1 MASDRVT
8 IQDIAF
14 ELGVST
20 ATVSN
25 VIHGKTKKI
34 SDETVSLVERKLE
47 EMGYLPR
54 QAKIMMGKNPSK
66 LVGLII
72 NDHEKY
78 EGHPLEDGYLSRLVN
93 SLAIESE
100 KRGYLL
106 IVKLAKRIDDVPLL
120 ASLWNMSAVMVQGFC
135 EVDYQYLKRQMH
147 RPLIIFDGFF
157 PENDSYVNLEVNH
170 FEGGVVAGAYL
181 KKMGHKKVLCIS
193 DNNICLDALRYQ
205 GLCTILPDSEIMI
218 IPNQKGKRAEFYK
231 NNLKTILRFSAVFAV
246 SDYYALDLIRNLQ
259 KLGVKIPDDISVIGF
274 DDTAISNE
282 VCPSLTTVKQDCTK
296 RAQLAF
302 DLINELEED
311 LNLRKSISLPV
322 EVVERETVRKINF
335 RL

>member
-25 VIHGKTKKI
+25 VINGKTKKI
-34 SDETVSLVERKLE
+34 SEETVSLVERKLE

-54 QAKIMMGKNPSK
+54 QARIMMGKNPSK

-100 KRGYLL
+100 NRGYLL
-106 IVKLAKRIDDVPLL
+106 IVKLAKKIDDVPLL

-157 PENDSYVNLEVNH
+157 PDNDSYVNLEVDN
-170 FEGGVVAGAYL
+170 FQGGVAAGEYL
-181 KKMGHKKVLCIS
+181 KKMGHSKVLCIS
-193 DNNICLDALRYQ
+193 DNNICLDELRYQ
-205 GLCTILPDSEIMI
+205 GLRSILPSSDIMI
-218 IPNQKGKRAEFYK
+218 IPNQKNERFEYYK
-231 NNLKTILRFSAVFAV
+231 KVLPQILKYSAVFAV
-246 SDYYALDLIRNLQ
+246 SDYYALDLISNL
-259 KLGVKIPDDISVIGF
+259 KLLGVEIPDDISVIGF
-274 DDTAISNE
+274 DDTAISSE
-282 VCPSLTTVKQDCTK
+282 VFPALTTIKQDCMK
-296 RAQLAF
+296 RASIAF
-302 DLINELEED
+302 DLINELEID
-311 LNLRKSISLPV
+311 SNLRKNLSLPV
-322 EVVERETVRKINF
+322 EVVERKTVKKINF
-335 RL
+335 

>member
-25 VIHGKTKKI
+25 VINGKTKKI
-34 SDETVSLVERKLE
+34 SEETVSLVERKLE

-54 QAKIMMGKNPSK
+54 QARIMMGKNPSK

-100 KRGYLL
+100 NRGYLL
-106 IVKLAKRIDDVPLL
+106 IVKLAKKIDDVPLL

-157 PENDSYVNLEVNH
+157 PDNDSYVNLEVDN
-170 FEGGVVAGAYL
+170 FQGGVAAGEYL
-181 KKMGHKKVLCIS
+181 KKMGHSKVLCIS
-193 DNNICLDALRYQ
+193 DNNICLDELRYQ
-205 GLCTILPDSEIMI
+205 GLCSILPSSDIMI
-218 IPNQKGKRAEFYK
+218 IPNQKNERFEYYK
-231 NNLKTILRFSAVFAV
+231 KVLPKILKYSAVFAV
-246 SDYYALDLIRNLQ
+246 SDYYALDLISNL
-259 KLGVKIPDDISVIGF
+259 KLLGVEIPDDISVIGF
-274 DDTAISNE
+274 DDTAISSE
-282 VCPSLTTVKQDCTK
+282 VFPALTTIKQDCMK
-296 RAQLAF
+296 RASIAF
-302 DLINELEED
+302 DLINELEID
-311 LNLRKSISLPV
+311 SNLRKNLSLPV
-322 EVVERETVRKINF
+322 EVVERKTVKKINF
-335 RL
+335 

>member
-1 MASDRVT
+1 MSSDRVT

-25 VIHGKTKKI
+25 VINGKTKKI
-34 SDETVSLVERKLE
+34 SDETISLVERKLE

-54 QAKIMMGKNPSK
+54 QARIMMGKNPSR

-78 EGHPLEDGYLSRLVN
+78 EGHPLEDGYMSKLVN

-100 KRGYLL
+100 RRGLLL
-106 IVKLAKRIDDVPLL
+106 IVKLATRIDDVPLL

-135 EVDYQYLKRQMH
+135 EVDYQYLKNQMH

-157 PENDSYVNLEVNH
+157 PANDSYVNLEVDNYQ
-170 FEGGVVAGAYL
+170 GGVVAGEYL
-181 KKMGHKKVLCIS
+181 RKMGHSRVLCLS
-193 DNNICLDALRYQ
+193 DNNICLDALRFQ
-205 GLCTILPDSEIMI
+205 GLCSIIPQSNLMI
-218 IPNQKGKRAEFYK
+218 IPKLKKERESFYK
-231 NNLKTILRFSAVFAV
+231 SNLDEILKYSAVFAV

-259 KLGVKIPDDISVIGF
+259 ASGVKIPQDISVLGF
-274 DDTAISNE
+274 DDTAISADTF
-282 VCPSLTTVKQDCTK
+282 PPLTTIRQDCEK
-296 RAQLAF
+296 RASIAF
-302 DLINELEED
+302 DLIYELERD
-311 LNLRKSISLPV
+311 INLRKVVSLPV
-322 EVVERETVRKINF
+322 EVVERETVKKI
-335 RL
+335 